1 MKAQR
6 LIVLPASLLLGL
18 VPSQASAECIDV
30 RPTGDTHPYA
40 YGTIVESFAV
50 DNIRVHYSREGR
62 NAVRLASARVD
73 LVPDDVVA
81 IATQTA
87 AASTYYASLGYR
99 PPVAERADAP
109 CILPGGDD
117 KTDIYLVA
125 FASADGQMV
134 RDNCRTGACS
144 SYILA
149 EARLDLR
156 YPSFEEGVAR
166 VLPHELF
173 HVTQNA
179 YASNLSGFFLEGTA
193 QWASAKATKSDTDL
207 RAFPPSFFRETN
219 RALDVPPPGAT
230 ASYIYGA
237 AIWAVF
243 LDEAY
248 GQDLVREWLE
258 AHTAGRTTLAAGAEA
273 MRARGLTIKDV
284 FAKFG
289 LYNLATGKRAS
300 TGSGYAKAAS
310 YPEVVVAK
318 LALDDTGSRTVD
330 DLTSGFATRYYELPT
345 SNVAL
350 QVTTQSDDAASTL
363 MLVPKTSEGKPALDR
378 AIVLSSNTAYPL
390 PAEGGYLVA
399 SGARESKRDATYR
412 LDIGPK
418 PDPMP
423 QPMPTT
429 APTTPEPPLEPP
441 PAPVPS
447 TPGSTN
453 GPPAASPAR
462 SNEVSSG
469 CHVGTYTLSNR
480 QSPLSI
486 SFLVLLALGL
496 FARARREKR
505 SGSR

>member
-1 MKAQR
+1 MNAR
-6 LIVLPASLLLGL
+6 LVLPASLLLSL
-18 VPSQASAECIDV
+18 VPSKAGAECIDV
-30 RPTGDTHPYA
+30 RPTSDTHPYA
-40 YGTIVESFAV
+40 YGAAVESFAM
-50 DNIRVHYSREGR
+50 DSIRVHYSREGR
-62 NAVRLASARVD
+62 NAVRIASARAD

-81 IATQTA
+81 VATQTA

-99 PPVAERADAP
+99 LPVAEKADAP
-109 CILPGGDD
+109 CMLPGGDD

-134 RDNCRTGACS
+134 RDNCRAGVCS

-156 YPSFEEGVAR
+156 YPSLEEGIAR

-179 YASNLSGFFLEGTA
+179 YTSNLSGFFLEGTA

-207 RAFPPSFFRETN
+207 RAFLPSFFRETS

-237 AIWAVF
+237 AIWAEF

-248 GQDLVREWLE
+248 GQDLIRAWLE

-273 MRARGLTIKDV
+273 MRVRGLAIKDV

-289 LYNLATGKRAS
+289 LYNLATGKRALA
-300 TGSGYAKAAS
+300 GLGYAKAAS
-310 YPEVVVAK
+310 YPEVVVSK
-318 LALDDTGSRTVD
+318 LTLADTGSLTVD

-345 SNVAL
+345 SNLAL
-350 QVTTQSDDAASTL
+350 QVTTQFDDAASTL
-363 MLVPKTSEGKPALDR
+363 TLVPKTAEGKPALDR
-378 AIVLSSNTAYPL
+378 AVVLGANMTYPL
-390 PAEGGYLVA
+390 PAEGGYLAA

-412 LDIGPK
+412 LEIGPK
-418 PDPMP
+418 PEPMP
-423 QPMPTT
+423 EPIPTT
-429 APTTPEPPLEPP
+429 APTTPESPPEPP

-447 TPGSTN
+447 LPGGASE
-453 GPPAASPAR
+453 PPAAKPAP
-462 SNEVSSG
+462 SNEASSG
-469 CHVGTYTLSNR
+469 CHVGSSALSSR
-480 QSPLSI
+480 QSPRSVSL
-486 SFLVLLALGL
+486 LVLAIAGI
-496 FARARREKR
+496 FARTRRTKR